1 MNDTLRLVIA
11 RSPAAAI
18 DVVAGVLTPDL
29 NVVRGT
35 AFAGIARRRS
45 STVVERA
52 ATIVSRWRT
61 TVVVVERAT
70 LRTGAVAFV
79 VVARTGV
86 VVETLARAEGISLG
100 AAIVETTAEFAPVL
114 ASPIVER
121 APWWAIVEVVAVAE
135 RIASTATAAVAETST
150 TATAVPVAEATAAAV
165 AETSATATAVAIA
178 EAIAA
183 ATAKAT
189 AVATAEAFASIFEAT
204 ATATASVI
212 ESAAEVTAATTAVP
226 ALESRRTIVEPI
238 ERLTSIVV
246 EAATAA
252 AATTATFVSTTA
264 ASTAVAEAIVRAP
277 VVESASELLSSI
289 VPVSALKS
297 RRPVVSSPFVSTAI
311 IAAFKPWRPV
321 VSSFVRSTASSPVV
335 SPLASERIAAAATA
349 TAIVV
354 ARRSVVERSS
364 SRGRFRGRNF
374 GRVDRHF
381 LRRWFRRFRQAQQS
395 SNAIR
400 RQFLGRKIG
409 ELVGI
414 VDVIQHQQNAK
425 QIR

>member
-183 ATAKAT
+183 ATA
-189 AVATAEAFASIFEAT
+189 
-204 ATATASVI
+204 TATASVI
-212 ESAAEVTAATTAVP
+212 ESAAEVTAATTTVP

>member
-61 TVVVVERAT
+61 TVVIVERAT

-135 RIASTATAAVAETST
+135 RIASTAT
-150 TATAVPVAEATAAAV
+150 AAV

>member
-35 AFAGIARRRS
+35 AFAEIARRRS

-135 RIASTATAAVAETST
+135 RIASTAT
-150 TATAVPVAEATAAAV
+150 AAV